1 MRKNRAKLVLLF
13 VPRLQAVRFIL
24 LTQNWRSLFRRY
36 FRLAACGRLRLTQ
49 KALQP
54 AQIEQLM
61 IDVGAYRETFLRIE
75 IQETAKK
82 NLLSYAPLD
91 VIRHIGEPLG
101 VEQLLADCAV
111 TAIKFSIDEVLD
123 FNLTISKRYSN

>member
-1 MRKNRAKLVLLF
+1 
-13 VPRLQAVRFIL
+13 
-24 LTQNWRSLFRRY
+24 
-36 FRLAACGRLRLTQ
+36 
-49 KALQP
+49 
-54 AQIEQLM
+54 M

-91 VIRHIGEPLG
+91 VLRHIGEPLG